1 MKIIS
6 ILLEFMQKS
15 YKTLG
20 TLLNLIFFLK
30 IHKNEISVLRK
41 KKMYLKKAIA
51 DIT

>member
-30 IHKNEISVLRK
+30 IHKNEISFLK
-41 KKMYLKKAIA
+41 EKMYLKKAIA
-51 DIT
+51 DII

>member
-41 KKMYLKKAIA
+41 KMYLKKAIE